1 MALHFLTSSTEF
13 IDVVV
18 TCDSSV
24 EATEDQRSAYLNS
37 GSLDDLGN
45 VKEDATMFTLKALS
59 PSERE
64 EAEVRAGAYTRSEL
78 GRMLWVEAPSD
89 QKARA
94 VWHHNLTDEEREAM
108 ADYNAYLQRVYMEM
122 IVGSLTKINGE
133 EATVMQIMNIRPE
146 SNRVQAISE
155 LVMHIQRISL
165 LGIEGKQHS
174 PLVYG
179 LAILGAELGHVNNAK
194 PKKD

>member
-165 LGIEGKQHS
+165 LGIEGKQRL